1 MAQSLKGRS
10 LLTLGDYTAEEIRL
24 LLDTAREYRRLKY
37 AGIPHRIH
45 EGKTWLCCSK
55 RLQHEHAAHLR

>member
-10 LLTLGDYTAEEIRL
+10 LLTLSDYTAEEIRL

-37 AGIPHRIH
+37 AGIPHQF
-45 EGKTWLCCSK
+45 S
-55 RLQHEHAAHLR
+55 